1 MKKRKMIEQIY
12 QKNKII
18 VDADYIDNIMKDES
32 RVITFM
38 ELYEKEKIYSMNY
51 ILGKPFNNT
60 NFTEFE
66 LESMSKI
73 DLFNPKMV
81 EVIKLIWQNKD
92 DELKLNKFLC
102 YLNNKTNY
110 KVLLHFYY
118 MCKLFLFS

>member
-12 QKNKII
+12 EKNKII

-102 YLNNKTNY
+102 YLNNKTN
-110 KVLLHFYY
+110 
-118 MCKLFLFS
+118 